1 VSDPFRNDH
10 EAAIARADA
19 LENENRRLRAQLAR
33 RDLEENA
40 RTPPAPASR
49 AFARNPWAAI
59 VLGGIVVGV
68 GIGVAAS
75 GTEDASS
82 SGSPSTPVGPQ
93 QPWSLDHEAFR
104 HEGLRGCITNARG
117 AMPIDWHSRS
127 EIAIAIKRPAQESWI
142 CQDAATRAQSDSL
155 LSPVVKTRLV
165 SWLEAEAQRA
175 EFMERI
181 AALPPSDNDAVT
193 MPRQREL
200 DLVNE
205 RRTRELDELAAAFDA
220 EGFP

>member
-1 VSDPFRNDH
+1 VSDPFRDDH

-40 RTPPAPASR
+40 PTSGAPANR
-49 AFARNPWAAI
+49 TLTRNPWAII
-59 VLGGIVVGV
+59 VLGGVVVGV
-68 GIGVAAS
+68 AIGVAAS
-75 GTEDASS
+75 KTEDASS
-82 SGSPSTPVGPQ
+82 SDSPPPVEPQ
-93 QPWSLDHEAFR
+93 QQWSLDHEAFR
-104 HEGLRGCITNARG
+104 HEGLRGCITNARN

-127 EIAIAIKRPAQESWI
+127 EIAITRQAQESWI
-142 CQDAATRAQSDSL
+142 CRNAATRAHADAL

-175 EFMERI
+175 EIMERI
-181 AALPPSDNDAVT
+181 AALPPSDSDAVPVT
-193 MPRQREL
+193 LQREL

-205 RRTRELDELAAAFDA
+205 RRSRELDELAAAFDA